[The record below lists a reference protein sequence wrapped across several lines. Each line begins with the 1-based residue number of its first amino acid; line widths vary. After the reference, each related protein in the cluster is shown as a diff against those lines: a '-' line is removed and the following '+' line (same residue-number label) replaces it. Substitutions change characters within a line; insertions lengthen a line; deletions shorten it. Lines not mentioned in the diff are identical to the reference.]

1 MGCYG
6 SMCLDSM
13 TLWQIIKKN
22 EKEES
27 TMTTPTIKMPT
38 LIHVFV
44 KEIKGRPFAPVI
56 SWPGRSCS
64 IWYIIVIWCSII
76 LIPKEVLMIIEFWRE
91 KRRGNGITDEVIL
104 IIFEHIPCSNQHM
117 CVWSILKKT
126 RKNLFLKPTFL
137 TLPSIM
143 KRKYLASYSM
153 HAVGGATKSLAGSS
167 T

>member
-1 MGCYG
+1 
-6 SMCLDSM
+6 MCLDSM

-91 KRRGNGITDEVIL
+91 KKEGERHHGWGNFDNFWAHSMFQPTHVCVIY
-104 IIFEHIPCSNQHM
+104 S
-117 CVWSILKKT
+117 KKT